1 MNRIDPRPLVLSALA
16 LASCL
21 PGARAHGDAPHA
33 APPRTFD
40 AARGQDTSFGRPG
53 DPGRIG
59 RTVRVDMADTMRF
72 TPAEN
77 TVRRGETVR
86 IVAANTGR
94 VLHELVLGTPREL
107 EQHAALMKQFP
118 GMEHEEAH
126 MTHVKPGHSGEIVWQ
141 FTTPGEF
148 AFACLMPGHFEAGMV
163 GKVIVE

>member
-1 MNRIDPRPLVLSALA
+1 MNTFLRTATLA
-16 LASCL
+16 LAWATT
-21 PGARAHGDAPHA
+21 GAFAHGDETHTA
-33 APPRTFD
+33 ARQFD
-40 AARGQDTSFGRPG
+40 ARKIEPTAFGQEG
-53 DPGRIG
+53 DPNKARRVIRI
-59 RTVRVDMADTMRF
+59 DMADTMRF
-72 TPAEN
+72 TPAEI

-94 VLHELVLGTPREL
+94 VLHELVLGTPEEL